1 MEGKVGDRVL
11 IDAKKVGQPRR
22 AGVISGV
29 SKGLSGLR
37 YRIRWD
43 DGSETV
49 LAPGAGNM
57 TVRAKRGGKGAAR
70 ATNGKRTAPKAAPKK
85 AAKKATKKTAKAKRK
100 R

>member
-70 ATNGKRTAPKAAPKK
+70 ANGKRTAPKAAPKK